1 MWSDSSEGSDK
12 EEMPPLS
19 DFDDEE
25 PPCNQDDES
34 SEEGAIKVLSFDTA
48 LGSGGPERGSERFQ
62 TLSSYHLA
70 TRPESGEEDVA
81 VQEGQGCNA
90 HIYTV

>member
-1 MWSDSSEGSDK
+1 MWSDSCEESDQ
-12 EEMPPLS
+12 EEMPRLK
-19 DFDDEE
+19 DCDDD
-25 PPCNQDDES
+25 PI

-48 LGSGGPERGSERFQ
+48 LGSGGPERGPERFQ